1 MRYVEATDTGKGF
14 VTHED
19 RALGYMSGHPGNI
32 YAVSD
37 NHYEWV
43 VRVGGVEKTLEEAS
57 AICLSAA
64 QNAWDNNNPED
75 ETESQKI
82 ERIGPRP
89 ETYSL
94 PQ

>member
-1 MRYVEATDTGKGF
+1 MKYVKATDTGKGF

-19 RALGYMSGHPGNI
+19 RALGHMSGHPGNI

-37 NHYEWV
+37 SHSEWI
-43 VRVGGVEKTLEEAS
+43 VRVGGVEKTLDEAL
-57 AICLSAA
+57 AICL
-64 QNAWDNNNPED
+64 NAIQSTWDNNNIEG
-75 ETESQKI
+75 ESESNKI
-82 ERIGPRP
+82 GRIGPRP